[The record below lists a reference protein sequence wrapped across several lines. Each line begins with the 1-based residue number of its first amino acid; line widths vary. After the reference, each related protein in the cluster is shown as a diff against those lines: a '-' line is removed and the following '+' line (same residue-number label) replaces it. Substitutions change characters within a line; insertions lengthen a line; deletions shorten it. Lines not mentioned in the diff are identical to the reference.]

1 MTSFRLDRFLTIYLF
16 NPFIANKQLAGNK
29 RIPILMYH
37 SISDDKE
44 NVLHPYYRVNTSPI
58 VFESH
63 MRYLHENNYS
73 VINLEDLEKSF
84 PTQDSSK
91 YVVIT
96 FDDGFRDFYTAAYT
110 ILKRYGFSATVFLP
124 TGFVHQERS
133 SFKGKECMTWDE
145 VRTLNRQGVI
155 FGSHTVT
162 HPRLKDL
169 SAKEIE
175 YEIKSS
181 RENIEDKTGIIVES
195 FSCPFAFPEDKE
207 FVITLKAL
215 LKKCGYTNGVTTK
228 IGTADKSYDEYFYPR
243 LPVNS
248 DDDILLFKLKLQ
260 GAYNWLSKPQILI
273 KYIKGIQSY
282 KNV

>member
-1 MTSFRLDRFLTIYLF
+1 MISLRLDRFLTIYLF
-16 NPFIANKQLAGNK
+16 SPFIVKKQLAGNK

-44 NVLHPYYRVNTSPI
+44 NELHPYYHVNTSPT
-58 VFESH
+58 VFERH

-96 FDDGFRDFYTAAYT
+96 FDDGFRDFYTTAFT

-124 TGFVHQERS
+124 TGFIHQERS

-145 VRTLNRQGVI
+145 VRTLSRQGII

-162 HPRLKDL
+162 HPQLKDL

-175 YEIKSS
+175 HEIKSS
-181 RENIEDKTGIIVES
+181 KENIKDKTGIIVES
-195 FSCPFAFPEDKE
+195 FSCPFAFPEDKK
-207 FVITLKAL
+207 FVITLRAL
-215 LKKCGYTNGVTTK
+215 LNKCGYTNGVTTK
-228 IGTADKSYDEYFYPR
+228 IGTANKSHDKYFYLR

-248 DDDILLFKLKLQ
+248 DDDILFFKLKLQ
-260 GAYNWLSKPQILI
+260 GAYNWLNKPQTFI
-273 KYIKGIQSY
+273 KYMKG
-282 KNV
+282 N